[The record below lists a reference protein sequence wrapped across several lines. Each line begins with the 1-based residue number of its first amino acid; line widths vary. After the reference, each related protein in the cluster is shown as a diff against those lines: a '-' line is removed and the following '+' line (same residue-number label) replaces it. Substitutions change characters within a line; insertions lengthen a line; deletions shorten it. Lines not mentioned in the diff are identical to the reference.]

1 MPKPKQ
7 EEGKV
12 AERRT
17 TRSKTKGG
25 RDRNNREPEVKKK
38 KRTKH
43 SAQQKQ
49 DGDDREETGSCIGDM
64 MNSPSQP
71 RTFWVPLECIIEKR
85 KQLLLHDSQ
94 FWRLKMIR

>member
-25 RDRNNREPEVKKK
+25 RDRNNRDSEVKKK

-64 MNSPSQP
+64 MTSPSQP
-71 RTFWVPLECIIEKR
+71 PNLLGSLRMYHRKEKATLII
-85 KQLLLHDSQ
+85 
-94 FWRLKMIR
+94 